1 MQLGS
6 ESLASSLVG
15 TRGELRWSC
24 LVCRHARD
32 SQGSQDAGGR
42 ASSTEGNVHRVGISH
57 SEAMV
62 EFVCREG
69 VKNVRKVLVGGV
81 RKTRVS
87 GNL

>member
-62 EFVCREG
+62 EFVCREWEF
-69 VKNVRKVLVGGV
+69 VVLKRKINTE
-81 RKTRVS
+81 REKKKR
-87 GNL
+87 